1 MILILVV
8 VAASILVSS
17 ATAMLVPVGSDDL
30 VRFGVLL
37 GCSWLA
43 IELTRHIERK
53 REYWRSP
60 TSGYI
65 DTKSVWSFAAVIVLP
80 PLLAS
85 LMVVLTYS
93 LAWWRIKPHARP
105 GLPHRWIFSCATVL
119 CGTQAAVVVLD
130 VGMAGYPGAPGAAS
144 LEGLADFGVIAAAG
158 VLRWAINLGLVMVAI
173 ALASPT
179 ARARDLFSNIGEQ
192 VLEAGA
198 LGLGLVTAAVVV
210 NNPFVLP
217 GVVVAM
223 VALHRGL
230 LVHQYQQASRFD
242 AKTGLTTAKWWHE
255 YADQALAQA
264 RSRGRTMGLLIID
277 LDHFKAINDTYGHP
291 FGDRVLRSVA
301 TELLAEVR
309 DEDACGRWGGEEFVV
324 ALPDVGDERNVLRVA
339 ERIRRRIQAVVLEP
353 PGRDDPA
360 ETTTITASVGGAIF
374 PSAGINTLDELLLS
388 ADTALYAAKNA
399 GRNTVRMTRA
409 STPAMPEQ
417 RTRALPA
424 EPPTSAG

>member
-8 VAASILVSS
+8 VAASIVVSS
-17 ATAMLVPVGSDDL
+17 ATAVLVPVGGSDL

-119 CGTQAAVVVLD
+119 CGTQAAVVVLA
-130 VGMAGYPGAPGAAS
+130 VGMASYPGAPGAAS
-144 LEGLADFGVIAAAG
+144 LEGLAEFGVIAAAG

-173 ALASPT
+173 ALSSPT

-264 RSRGRTMGLLIID
+264 RSRGRTMGLLIVD

-353 PGRDDPA
+353 PGRDDA
-360 ETTTITASVGGAIF
+360 VSVTITASVGGTVF
-374 PSAGINTLDELLLS
+374 PAAGITTLDELVLA

-399 GRNTVRMTRA
+399 GRNTVRMSA
-409 STPAMPEQ
+409 AGTPAMPQQ
-417 RTRALPA
+417 RTRPQSA